1 MAPLK
6 RLVSCI
12 VVSLPLAVLT
22 QSDSQCAMQ
31 LSHTVLNNKTNKS
44 DAEDFVNKMVQQVLN
59 YPAPAVNSEVSV
71 SRPLL
76 FMHQYRAGGTTL
88 RQLLYNVSVNTGVK
102 AHIACSGGVD
112 CREFQ
117 IREASSAVYGG
128 HFCWHESLMHLGED
142 KKPSC
147 LTNFRE
153 PEARLMSCYTHRLVT
168 TKKVA
173 PWCMGKLAPEKLR
186 SMLVNYGC
194 VNEPFRRLGQCGLIS
209 KVGDK
214 DRLTRMQ
221 VWNATL
227 ETLGQCVPI
236 LVDEHDTFK
245 AAVNT
250 FPQFKTAFWALKN
263 LTMNQNK
270 YAHDCQISDA
280 HRQVIKELAG
290 PEAMLYAA
298 AKQRALRIQEHF
310 H

>member
-22 QSDSQCAMQ
+22 QDSQCAMQ

-44 DAEDFVNKMVQQVLN
+44 DAEDFVKKMVQQVLS

-88 RQLLYNVSVNTGVK
+88 RQLLYNVSTNMGVK

-128 HFCWHESLMHLGED
+128 HFCWHESLKHLGED

-153 PEARLMSCYTHRLVT
+153 PEARLMSCYTHPLVT

-173 PWCMGKLAPEKLR
+173 PWCMGKLAPEKLK

-214 DRLTRMQ
+214 DRLMRMQ

-263 LTMNQNK
+263 LTLNQNK

-298 AKQRALRIQEHF
+298 AKQRALRLQEHF

>member
-1 MAPLK
+1 
-6 RLVSCI
+6 
-12 VVSLPLAVLT
+12 
-22 QSDSQCAMQ
+22 
-31 LSHTVLNNKTNKS
+31 
-44 DAEDFVNKMVQQVLN
+44 
-59 YPAPAVNSEVSV
+59 
-71 SRPLL
+71 
-76 FMHQYRAGGTTL
+76 
-88 RQLLYNVSVNTGVK
+88 
-102 AHIACSGGVD
+102 
-112 CREFQ
+112 
-117 IREASSAVYGG
+117 
-128 HFCWHESLMHLGED
+128 
-142 KKPSC
+142 
-147 LTNFRE
+147 
-153 PEARLMSCYTHRLVT
+153 
-168 TKKVA
+168 
-173 PWCMGKLAPEKLR
+173 MGKLAPEKLK

-263 LTMNQNK
+263 LTLNQNK

-298 AKQRALRIQEHF
+298 AKQRALRLQEHF